1 MGTRKY
7 KVELRNKSCSAI
19 EAERKI
25 GTGGSSVEIID
36 FHAHIYPDK
45 IAEKASR
52 ATGDFY
58 GITPAYSGTSEE
70 LLASGKAAGISRF
83 VLLPVATKPDQV
95 RHINEFIA
103 DEVSKHNEF
112 YGFGTL
118 HPDCK
123 NILEETEHIISLGLK
138 GIKLHPDTQQFN
150 TDDKRLFEV
159 FDYIQG
165 RIPLL
170 VHCGDKRFDFSHP
183 RRLKNV
189 IDNFPHLQVIAA
201 HLGGWSLF
209 DEAFELLKDENCY
222 LDISSTM
229 MFLPPELVRHY
240 IHGYGADRILF
251 GTDFPLWNPEQEV
264 ESFKRLNLS
273 SDEFERIAYKNAL
286 EILNVQ

>member
-1 MGTRKY
+1 M
-7 KVELRNKSCSAI
+7 
-19 EAERKI
+19 
-25 GTGGSSVEIID
+25 EIID

-45 IAEKASR
+45 IAEKASQ

-229 MFLPPELVRHY
+229 MFLPPEQIEHY
-240 IHGYGADRILF
+240 IHGYGVERILF
-251 GTDFPLWNPEQEV
+251 GTDFPLWRPEQEV
-264 ESFKRLNLS
+264 ASFRRLNLS
-273 SDEFERIAYKNAL
+273 SFEFERIAYKNAL
-286 EILNVQ
+286 GILET

>member
-1 MGTRKY
+1 MRTRKY
-7 KVELRNKSCSAI
+7 KVDSQDESGSAI

-25 GTGGSSVEIID
+25 GPGGSPVEIID

-45 IAEKASR
+45 IAEKASQ

-58 GITPAYSGTSEE
+58 GITPAYSGTSKE
-70 LLASGKAAGISRF
+70 LLTSGKAAGISRF

-95 RHINEFIA
+95 SHINDFIA
-103 DEVSKHNEF
+103 DEVSAHNEF

-118 HPDCK
+118 HPDGE
-123 NILEETEHIISLGLK
+123 NILEETDHIISLGLK

-165 RIPLL
+165 KTPLL

-229 MFLPPELVRHY
+229 MFLPPEQIEHY
-240 IHGYGADRILF
+240 IHGYGVERILF
-251 GTDFPLWNPEQEV
+251 GTDFPLWRPEQEV
-264 ESFKRLNLS
+264 ASFRRLNLS
-273 SDEFERIAYKNAL
+273 SFEFERIAYKNAL
-286 EILNVQ
+286 GILET

>member
-1 MGTRKY
+1 MRTRKY
-7 KVELRNKSCSAI
+7 KVDSQDESGSAI

-25 GTGGSSVEIID
+25 GPGGSPVEIID

-45 IAEKASR
+45 IAEKASQ

-58 GITPAYSGTSEE
+58 GITPAYSGTSKE
-70 LLASGKAAGISRF
+70 LLTSGKAAGISRF

-95 RHINEFIA
+95 SHINDFIA
-103 DEVSKHNEF
+103 DEVSAHNEF

-118 HPDCK
+118 HPDCE
-123 NILEETEHIISLGLK
+123 NILKETEHIISLGLK

-165 RIPLL
+165 KIPLL

-229 MFLPPELVRHY
+229 MFLPPEQIEHY
-240 IHGYGADRILF
+240 IHGYGVERILF
-251 GTDFPLWNPEQEV
+251 GTDFPLWRPEQEV
-264 ESFKRLNLS
+264 ASFRRLNLS
-273 SDEFERIAYKNAL
+273 SFEFERIAYKNAL
-286 EILNVQ
+286 GILET

>member
-1 MGTRKY
+1 MGTRRY
-7 KVELRNKSCSAI
+7 KVESQNKSCSAP
-19 EAERKI
+19 EAERKT
-25 GTGGSSVEIID
+25 GTGISPAEIID

-58 GITPAYSGTSEE
+58 DIAPAHSGTSKE
-70 LLASGKAAGISRF
+70 LLSSGKAAGTSRF
-83 VLLPVATKPDQV
+83 VLLPVETTPDQV
-95 RHINEFIA
+95 SHINGFIA
-103 DEVSKHNEF
+103 DEVSAHGEF
-112 YGFGTL
+112 FGFGTL
-118 HPDCK
+118 HPDSE

-138 GIKLHPDTQQFN
+138 GLKLHPDTQQFN

-229 MFLPPELVRHY
+229 MFLPRDQVERY
-240 IHGYGADRILF
+240 IRGYGADRILF
-251 GTDFPLWNPEQEV
+251 GTDFPLWSPEQEV
-264 ESFKRLNLS
+264 ASFKRLNLS

-286 EILNVQ
+286 EILNA

>member
-1 MGTRKY
+1 M
-7 KVELRNKSCSAI
+7 
-19 EAERKI
+19 
-25 GTGGSSVEIID
+25 EIID

-45 IAEKASR
+45 IAEKASQ

-58 GITPAYSGTSEE
+58 SITPAYSGTSKE
-70 LLASGKAAGISRF
+70 LLSSGSAAGITRF

-103 DEVSKHNEF
+103 DEVSRHREF

-118 HPDCK
+118 HPECDDL
-123 NILEETEHIISLGLK
+123 IGETERIMRLGLR

-150 TDDKRLFEV
+150 TDDKRLSEV

-165 RIPLL
+165 RLPLL

-229 MFLPPELVRHY
+229 MFLPPEQVGHY
-240 IHGYGADRILF
+240 IRGYGAERILF
-251 GTDFPLWNPEQEV
+251 GTDFPLWSPEQEV
-264 ESFKRLNLS
+264 KSFKRLNLS

-286 EILNVQ
+286 GILETQ

>member
-1 MGTRKY
+1 MR
-7 KVELRNKSCSAI
+7 
-19 EAERKI
+19 
-25 GTGGSSVEIID
+25 IID

-58 GITPAYSGTSEE
+58 SITPAYTGTSKK
-70 LLASGKAAGISRF
+70 LLTSGKAAGISRF

-95 RHINEFIA
+95 RHINDFIA
-103 DEVSKHNEF
+103 DEVSAHKEF

-118 HPDCK
+118 HPECDEL
-123 NILEETEHIISLGLK
+123 IEETDRIIRLGLR
-138 GIKLHPDTQQFN
+138 GVKLHPDTQQFN
-150 TDDKRLFEV
+150 TDDKRLYEV

-189 IDNFPHLQVIAA
+189 MDKFPRLQVIAA

-209 DEAFELLKDENCY
+209 DEAFEILKNGDCY
-222 LDISSTM
+222 LDISSTT
-229 MFLPPELVRHY
+229 MFLPPEQVEYY

-264 ESFKRLNLS
+264 ASFKKLHLS
-273 SDEFERIAYKNAL
+273 SEEFERIAYKNAL
-286 EILNVQ
+286 EILDA

>member
-1 MGTRKY
+1 M
-7 KVELRNKSCSAI
+7 
-19 EAERKI
+19 
-25 GTGGSSVEIID
+25 EIID

-45 IAEKASR
+45 IAEKASQ

-58 GITPAYSGTSEE
+58 GITPAYSGTSKE
-70 LLASGKAAGISRF
+70 LLTSGKAAGISRF

-95 RHINEFIA
+95 SHINDFIA
-103 DEVSKHNEF
+103 DEVSAHNEF

-118 HPDCK
+118 HPDCE
-123 NILEETEHIISLGLK
+123 NILEETDHIISLGLK

-165 RIPLL
+165 KTPLL

-229 MFLPPELVRHY
+229 MFLPPEQIEHY
-240 IHGYGADRILF
+240 IHGYGVERILF
-251 GTDFPLWNPEQEV
+251 GTDFPLWRPEQEV
-264 ESFKRLNLS
+264 ASFRRLNLS
-273 SDEFERIAYKNAL
+273 SFEFERIAYKNAL
-286 EILNVQ
+286 GILET

>member
-1 MGTRKY
+1 MRTRKY
-7 KVELRNKSCSAI
+7 KVDSQDESGSAI

-25 GTGGSSVEIID
+25 GPGGSPVEIID

-45 IAEKASR
+45 IAEKASQ

-58 GITPAYSGTSEE
+58 GITPAYSGTSKE
-70 LLASGKAAGISRF
+70 LLTSGKAAGISRF

-95 RHINEFIA
+95 SHINDFIA
-103 DEVSKHNEF
+103 DEVSAHNEF

-118 HPDCK
+118 HPDCE
-123 NILEETEHIISLGLK
+123 NILEETDHIISLGLK

-165 RIPLL
+165 KIPLL

-229 MFLPPELVRHY
+229 MFLPPEQIEHY
-240 IHGYGADRILF
+240 IHGYGVERILF
-251 GTDFPLWNPEQEV
+251 GTDFPLWHPEQEV
-264 ESFKRLNLS
+264 ASFRRLNLS
-273 SDEFERIAYKNAL
+273 SFEFERIAYKNAL
-286 EILNVQ
+286 GILET

>member
-1 MGTRKY
+1 MRTRKY
-7 KVELRNKSCSAI
+7 KVESQDESGSAI

-25 GTGGSSVEIID
+25 GPGGSPVEIID

-45 IAEKASR
+45 IAEKASQ

-58 GITPAYSGTSEE
+58 GITPAYSGTSRE
-70 LLASGKAAGISRF
+70 LLTSGKAAGISRF

-95 RHINEFIA
+95 SHINDFIA
-103 DEVSKHNEF
+103 DEVSAHNEF

-118 HPDCK
+118 HPDCE

-165 RIPLL
+165 KIPLL

-229 MFLPPELVRHY
+229 MFLPPEQIEHY
-240 IHGYGADRILF
+240 IHGYGVERILF
-251 GTDFPLWNPEQEV
+251 GTDFPLWRPEQEV
-264 ESFKRLNLS
+264 ASFRRLNLS
-273 SDEFERIAYKNAL
+273 SFEFERIAYKNAL
-286 EILNVQ
+286 GILET

>member
-1 MGTRKY
+1 MRTRKY
-7 KVELRNKSCSAI
+7 KVDSQDESGSAI

-25 GTGGSSVEIID
+25 GPGGSPVEIID

-45 IAEKASR
+45 IAEKASQ

-58 GITPAYSGTSEE
+58 GITPAYSGTSKE
-70 LLASGKAAGISRF
+70 LLTSGKAAGISRF

-95 RHINEFIA
+95 SHINDFIA
-103 DEVSKHNEF
+103 DEVSAHNEF

-118 HPDCK
+118 HPDCE
-123 NILEETEHIISLGLK
+123 NILEETDHIISLGLK

-165 RIPLL
+165 KIPLL

-229 MFLPPELVRHY
+229 MFLPPEQVEHY
-240 IHGYGADRILF
+240 IHGYGVERILF
-251 GTDFPLWNPEQEV
+251 GTDFPLWHPEQEV
-264 ESFKRLNLS
+264 ASFRRLNLS
-273 SDEFERIAYKNAL
+273 SFEFERIAYKNAL
-286 EILNVQ
+286 GILET